1 MPSIRSACIFFLF
14 FYFSLSSSA
23 KADWINLSGAEN
35 APTIAEIYIL
45 DNHVRLVLEIYIGD
59 IPTFEDLFP
68 DAFLKETVNR
78 PSLAE
83 RLKRFSSETF
93 RFLTPDGMPL
103 QAELQVI
110 EPRLRIDRTG
120 PFRFMRS
127 PLTGRLVNQP
137 PDDKRVVYAELV
149 YPFKGR
155 PDELTII
162 PPQTPQ
168 GLAAANIGF
177 IAYHKAVPIID
188 FRYLSSSAKLFLNW
202 DDPWYSRFNNPN
214 LKRHHKSGIM
224 SFLYVEPYEVRHE
237 VLIRVR
243 DLEEWLDLG
252 LRGKEFIEIDELEPL
267 KKKIGEFFLNRNRVL
282 VDGKALRPILDRTN
296 FVKVGLTGIQLLET
310 LERLELSTAIVGVI
324 IAYITGGLPKEVTV
338 HWELF
343 NDKIQQVPVTITDPA
358 GPFLSFVTPE
368 DNVLKWTNFLKKY
381 KIPEVKELVVSQR
394 TGGFPLGSAI
404 CFAGLVPLAWHIRT
418 RRKKGHPI
426 RFHAGI
432 GSLLVAGGIIML
444 PYFQFSFVPPQT
456 ALLKMEQKE
465 ATNVLRGLLKNI
477 YRAFDYRMEED
488 IYDKLAISVTGNL
501 LADIYLQNRKSLAIQ
516 KAGGAQARIKNVEIL
531 NVSMNHSPD
540 LPMSLSF
547 NCKWTAFG
555 TVGHWGHVHA
565 RKNQYEADITIQPI
579 EGAWKIVGLELVEEK
594 RIDPYSDPG
603 NSKSS
608 GKS

>member
-1 MPSIRSACIFFLF
+1 
-14 FYFSLSSSA
+14 
-23 KADWINLSGAEN
+23 
-35 APTIAEIYIL
+35 
-45 DNHVRLVLEIYIGD
+45 
-59 IPTFEDLFP
+59 
-68 DAFLKETVNR
+68 
-78 PSLAE
+78 
-83 RLKRFSSETF
+83 
-93 RFLTPDGMPL
+93 
-103 QAELQVI
+103 
-110 EPRLRIDRTG
+110 
-120 PFRFMRS
+120 
-127 PLTGRLVNQP
+127 
-137 PDDKRVVYAELV
+137 
-149 YPFKGR
+149 
-155 PDELTII
+155 
-162 PPQTPQ
+162 
-168 GLAAANIGF
+168 
-177 IAYHKAVPIID
+177 
-188 FRYLSSSAKLFLNW
+188 
-202 DDPWYSRFNNPN
+202 
-214 LKRHHKSGIM
+214 
-224 SFLYVEPYEVRHE
+224 
-237 VLIRVR
+237 
-243 DLEEWLDLG
+243 
-252 LRGKEFIEIDELEPL
+252 L

-296 FVKVGLTGIQLLET
+296 FVKVGLTGIQLLKT
-310 LERLELSTAIVGVI
+310 PERLELSTAIVGVI

-338 HWELF
+338 NWELF
-343 NDKIQQVPVTITDPA
+343 NDKLQQVPATITDPA

-368 DNVLKWTNFLKKY
+368 DSVVKWTNFLKKY

-394 TGGFPLGSAI
+394 TGGFLLGSAV
-404 CFAGLVPLAWHIRT
+404 CFAGLVPLAWQIWT
-418 RRKKGHPI
+418 RRKKGHSI

-444 PYFQFSFVPPQT
+444 PYFQFSFMPPQT
-456 ALLKMEQKE
+456 SLIKMEQEE

-488 IYDKLAISVTGNL
+488 IYDKLAISATGNL

-531 NVSMNHSPD
+531 NVSMNNSPD